1 VGGRRVG
8 SEAYLGLGLVRDDD
22 DDDFGY
28 EVGEM
33 EALS

>member
-1 VGGRRVG
+1 VVGGRRVG

-22 DDDFGY
+22 DGFGY
-28 EVGEM
+28 EVGEV